1 MSRPAQAPL
10 NCLML
15 YNQIARQQ
23 IVLLPDAAV
32 AVPAFEFLAQTLWGL
47 RNQRPNL
54 QALRHLLPV
63 TNRNQ
68 SLSSS
73 GVFWLSYTDNV
84 NLPGQAM
91 QGMRGACKLL
101 YLAYVFQCCK
111 IPLFETEPKDC

>member
-1 MSRPAQAPL
+1 
-10 NCLML
+10 ML
-15 YNQIARQQ
+15 YNQIAGQQ
-23 IVLLPDAAV
+23 MVLLPDAAV
-32 AVPAFEFLAQTLWGL
+32 AVLAFEFLAQTLCGL

-63 TNRNQ
+63 TNRSQ

-84 NLPGQAM
+84 NLPKQAVQVM
-91 QGMRGACKLL
+91 CGACKLL